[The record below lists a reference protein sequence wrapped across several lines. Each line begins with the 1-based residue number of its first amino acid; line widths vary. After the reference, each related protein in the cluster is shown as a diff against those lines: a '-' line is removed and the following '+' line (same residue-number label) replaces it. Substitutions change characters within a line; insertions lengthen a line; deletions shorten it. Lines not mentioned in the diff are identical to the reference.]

1 MPFCNLPE
9 TEVVNT
15 LKHAFTKNKTLPARK
30 ELKYFYDQLP
40 AMDTSCI
47 EKICDKTVLF
57 GKVDFTVRIS
67 GSKENADPGK
77 PTRLEEL
84 RTFSVYA
91 CNDELFAAANADR
104 YLYAPSIGET
114 TFDAVSA
121 KALAEKAAAERYANY
136 FLGRGYSY
144 DGCTVEAWTYA
155 ARGVENYT
163 EYTFRY
169 DCMGKQADNIKGVGY
184 GDKMIVCN
192 EPIVP
197 DGPAPEAPAEPPK
210 RAKWPYILGGIVVVA
225 VIVAAVSLIIALS

>member
-1 MPFCNLPE
+1 MPFCNLTE

-91 CNDELFAAANADR
+91 CNDELFAAALREDGNFARPRVDR
-104 YLYAPSIGET
+104 VFDELFDDRIGP
-114 TFDAVSA
+114 VHH
-121 KALAEKAAAERYANY
+121 LA
-136 FLGRGYSY
+136 RGYA
-144 DGCTVEAWTYA
+144 VEYFFGQNVYFTHYSSPYPQGLK
-155 ARGVENYT
+155 REGT
-163 EYTFRY
+163 
-169 DCMGKQADNIKGVGY
+169 
-184 GDKMIVCN
+184 
-192 EPIVP
+192 
-197 DGPAPEAPAEPPK
+197 PA
-210 RAKWPYILGGIVVVA
+210 
-225 VIVAAVSLIIALS
+225 